1 MNHSKFVTR
10 TRGCLTPRPRIP
22 ITGANAGLGLA
33 RDLLEKVKKAH
44 PGISYA
50 DLYALAGVVAI
61 KAMGGP
67 TVPFKAGRTD
77 ASDGSTSPPD
87 GRLPDAAQGAAHL
100 RDIFGRMGFSD
111 AEIVALSG
119 AHSLGRCHTD
129 RSGFVG
135 PWTFA
140 PTTFS
145 IDYFVRLLEDTW
157 VVKTMHNGLPWK
169 GPKQFTDK
177 KTGQLMMLPTDL
189 ALVEDAAFK
198 AHVVTF
204 SKDKEAFAKA
214 FSSAFSTLLNLG
226 IPKDAKTVDISF
238 K

>member
-1 MNHSKFVTR
+1 MRFSPEKSW
-10 TRGCLTPRPRIP
+10 
-22 ITGANAGLGLA
+22 GANAGLGLA

-50 DLYALAGVVAI
+50 DLYALAGVVAV

-67 TVPFKAGRTD
+67 SVPFKAGRTD
-77 ASDGSTSPPD
+77 ATDGSTSPPD

-100 RDIFGRMGFSD
+100 RDIFGRMGFND

-145 IDYFVRLLEDTW
+145 NDYFVRLLEDKW
-157 VVKTMHNGLPWK
+157 IVKTVHNGLPWT
-169 GPKQFTDK
+169 GPKQFTDE

-189 ALVEDAAFK
+189 ALIEDAAFK
-198 AHVVTF
+198 KHVVAF
-204 SKDKEAFAKA
+204 SKDPAAFAQA
-214 FSSAFSTLLNLG
+214 FSSAFSTLLDLG
-226 IPKDAKTVDISF
+226 ISKDAKVVPITF
-238 K
+238 KY